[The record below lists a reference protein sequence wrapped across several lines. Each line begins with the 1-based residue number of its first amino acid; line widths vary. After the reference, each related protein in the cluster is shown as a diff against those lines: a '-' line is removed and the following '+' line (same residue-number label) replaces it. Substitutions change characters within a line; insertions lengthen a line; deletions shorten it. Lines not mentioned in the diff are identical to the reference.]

1 MKNVAFQNSL
11 RNKDSERFTASLRE
25 GGTVIPQAANGMTT
39 ENTVKENE
47 PNYDAIETKIPIDTE
62 LRDNTKFNEYVNFNN
77 TSLKGSYKVENKL
90 KPESISA
97 IENFTKDNK
106 NVSYPDVYSILYAE
120 SSGGQFFH
128 EAAKGP
134 LQIQL
139 GAFVDSQV
147 YQKKYKPVPEK
158 DTPEHDV
165 YMAEA
170 AKDYDKLDELGQVNA
185 SLNYLEY
192 LNKRFERNNKRKPT
206 IIESAT
212 MYNQGYGGAKP
223 YIADPS
229 TYANNKLLNTYIN
242 NVSGVNKAITIPGR
256 NQGGITTEP
265 WGGANGSLYGAPTN
279 REPAAPLN
287 VQEQTKQVFNSTP
300 KLSGGG
306 GLENVTVTG
315 TRDTGFNGDF
325 GGTFDYRAGISSGRP
340 TDTLTNTFADSL
352 VAAEKHDKTYEY
364 AAGKTGKTEKQA
376 PPSEEETKKSIKDS
390 KDVATTVVFGDYSRS
405 RPEEGMEKYPEAD
418 TTIVTAPSSNVV
430 DMRERLSILTGNDDF
445 MDIMKFDTANV
456 KAIIKDKDLQ
466 SLIFDDLS
474 EEEKLN
480 TQSRISNKQ
489 DADAALDIAEAENT
503 KKLFYQDE
511 FDSIENRDS
520 SMSKE
525 GAVLK
530 VVSSF
535 NPADSTLSVD
545 EKLANLNK
553 ASEFLSVL
561 EALDPDTYNKSLD
574 YNQNY
579 KESILTSDD
588 PTKFSS
594 INPLFNRDKAYPG
607 RDFDKEILDPQISN
621 MKTLSLKQIND
632 NIKKINYYA
641 DIYPDAKNYYI
652 KEGYG
657 NLLPVVNNLMLLN
670 GTDMTI

>member
-62 LRDNTKFNEYVNFNN
+62 LRNNTKFNEYVNFNN
-77 TSLKGSYKVENKL
+77 ASLKGSYEVEDKL

-97 IENFTKDNK
+97 IENFTKDNE

-158 DTPEHDV
+158 GTPEHDV

-287 VQEQTKQVFNSTP
+287 VQEQTKQVF
-300 KLSGGG
+300 K
-306 GLENVTVTG
+306 
-315 TRDTGFNGDF
+315 
-325 GGTFDYRAGISSGRP
+325 
-340 TDTLTNTFADSL
+340 
-352 VAAEKHDKTYEY
+352 
-364 AAGKTGKTEKQA
+364 
-376 PPSEEETKKSIKDS
+376 
-390 KDVATTVVFGDYSRS
+390 
-405 RPEEGMEKYPEAD
+405 
-418 TTIVTAPSSNVV
+418 
-430 DMRERLSILTGNDDF
+430 
-445 MDIMKFDTANV
+445 
-456 KAIIKDKDLQ
+456 
-466 SLIFDDLS
+466 
-474 EEEKLN
+474 
-480 TQSRISNKQ
+480 
-489 DADAALDIAEAENT
+489 
-503 KKLFYQDE
+503 
-511 FDSIENRDS
+511 
-520 SMSKE
+520 
-525 GAVLK
+525 
-530 VVSSF
+530 
-535 NPADSTLSVD
+535 
-545 EKLANLNK
+545 
-553 ASEFLSVL
+553 
-561 EALDPDTYNKSLD
+561 
-574 YNQNY
+574 
-579 KESILTSDD
+579 
-588 PTKFSS
+588 
-594 INPLFNRDKAYPG
+594 
-607 RDFDKEILDPQISN
+607 
-621 MKTLSLKQIND
+621 
-632 NIKKINYYA
+632 
-641 DIYPDAKNYYI
+641 
-652 KEGYG
+652 
-657 NLLPVVNNLMLLN
+657 
-670 GTDMTI
+670 